1 MSNVECPT
9 RHLTFDIWHLP
20 SKMKVAIYGQYYQ
33 NSTEPIIRDIFVFFN
48 NNGVEMV
55 IEANFLKMLYEKQ
68 LVKKEYKTFDSYK
81 QLDSSF
87 DMMISIGGDGTILRA
102 ATLVR
107 DSGIPILG
115 INAGRLGFLASVQK
129 DNIDPFL
136 QFVIDRNYTVSKR
149 TLLSL
154 ECDPPNEQIL
164 DINFAMNEITVSRK
178 DTTSMITIDTFLNA
192 EFLNSYWADGL
203 IIATPTGSTGYSMSC
218 GGPILTPDVKS
229 LVITPIAPHNLTAR
243 PLVIPDETEIRLKVS
258 GREEQYLVSLD
269 SRIASIRN
277 ESTLTIRKTP
287 FQINMVEIPHETFL
301 KTLRNKLLWGEDKRN

>member
-1 MSNVECPT
+1 
-9 RHLTFDIWHLP
+9 
-20 SKMKVAIYGQYYQ
+20 MKVAIYGQYYQ

-48 NNGVEMV
+48 NNSVEMV

-68 LVKKEYKTFDSYK
+68 LVKKEYRTFESHAE
-81 QLDSSF
+81 LDASF

-129 DNIDPFL
+129 DNIEEFL
-136 QFVIDRNYTVSKR
+136 QFVIEKNYTVSKR
-149 TLLSL
+149 SLLSL
-154 ECDPPNEQIL
+154 HCEPENESITA
-164 DINFAMNEITVSRK
+164 INFAMNEITVSRK
-178 DTTSMITIDTFLNA
+178 DTTSMITIDTSLND

-229 LVITPIAPHNLTAR
+229 FVITPIAPHNLTAR
-243 PLVIPDETEIRLKVS
+243 PLVIPDDTEIKLRVS

-269 SRIASIRN
+269 SRIASIKN
-277 ESTLTIRKTP
+277 ASVLTIRKTP
-287 FQINMVEIPHETFL
+287 FQINMVEITNETFL